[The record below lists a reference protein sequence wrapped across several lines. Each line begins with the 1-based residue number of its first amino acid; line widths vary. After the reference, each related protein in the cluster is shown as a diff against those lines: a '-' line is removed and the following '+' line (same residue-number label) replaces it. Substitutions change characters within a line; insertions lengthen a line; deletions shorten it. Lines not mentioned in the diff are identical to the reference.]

1 MQLNYRPHLSCK
13 LLRLDIKYG
22 IFRLFPCKSAIKSV
36 YFHRMT
42 DNEGMA
48 TVKKIKTFKRIHY
61 LSFKIRQSIIQAIYK
76 FFQ

>member
-1 MQLNYRPHLSCK
+1 MQGT
-13 LLRLDIKYG
+13 RLDIKYG

-42 DNEGMA
+42 DNEGIA
-48 TVKKIKTFKRIHY
+48 TVKKIKTFKRIRY

>member
-1 MQLNYRPHLSCK
+1 MNYT
-13 LLRLDIKYG
+13 
-22 IFRLFPCKSAIKSV
+22 LFVTSKCKSAIKSV